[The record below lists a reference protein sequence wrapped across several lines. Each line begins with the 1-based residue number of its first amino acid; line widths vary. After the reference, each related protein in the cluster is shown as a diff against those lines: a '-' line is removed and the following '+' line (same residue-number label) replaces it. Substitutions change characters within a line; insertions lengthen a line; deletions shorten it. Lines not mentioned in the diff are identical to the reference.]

1 MTDFRDRLDA
11 LAAARRAARLAE
23 VERLLA
29 ENPGRLLRASE
40 MPTPEGAAPGAAQ
53 HLDDPCEPI
62 ALTRAPRRLDDLIG
76 PCERIALGDGE
87 VMVFTHEV
95 PLSGA
100 AERHPRGYLFLPEPA
115 RALPAP
121 DALADAFALL
131 ANLSP
136 AAPVPLERIAFLDTE
151 TTGIGGSAGTRAFLI
166 GIGYFKTG
174 APAPLTPSPPTPSAP
189 VASPYPDSSLPSSFI
204 PPPSSFVVEQYFMED
219 YCHEAALLR
228 HLAARLAEFEA
239 LVTFNGRNFDMPLVE
254 ARFIMN
260 RMRPPPPMPHLDL
273 LHPARRLW
281 RGRFGSCS
289 LSAIEQNVL
298 AIARTHDV
306 PGSLIPSIYF
316 ECLRTGDSRRLV
328 PVLDHNVQDI
338 VSMGALLLHMMECAA
353 DPDHERLADAPHE
366 LAALGRLMHKRGRLE
381 DAAAFLERAATCAR
395 EPDLQRSALA
405 ELAGVYRR
413 AGRPQDA
420 ADIWEAECAR
430 HGAQNPHA
438 FIELA
443 KIMEHRLRDLPRAV
457 AVIDDA
463 LRQIGLR
470 REMAGYGIGAADD
483 DGALTRV
490 SADLESRRE
499 RLRKRLARR
508 ESAPQ

>member
-1 MTDFRDRLDA
+1 
-11 LAAARRAARLAE
+11 
-23 VERLLA
+23 
-29 ENPGRLLRASE
+29 
-40 MPTPEGAAPGAAQ
+40 
-53 HLDDPCEPI
+53 
-62 ALTRAPRRLDDLIG
+62 
-76 PCERIALGDGE
+76 
-87 VMVFTHEV
+87 
-95 PLSGA
+95 
-100 AERHPRGYLFLPEPA
+100 
-115 RALPAP
+115 
-121 DALADAFALL
+121 
-131 ANLSP
+131 
-136 AAPVPLERIAFLDTE
+136 VPLERIAFLDTE

-174 APAPLTPSPPTPSAP
+174 APAAPAAHAPSTSPASPAP
-189 VASPYPDSSLPSSFI
+189 VADTSFAPSSPSLI
-204 PPPSSFVVEQYFMED
+204 LHSSSFVVEQYFMED
-219 YCHEAALLR
+219 YCHEPALLT
-228 HLAARLAEFEA
+228 HLAARLAEFDA

-260 RMRPPPPMPHLDL
+260 RMRPPPPLPHLDL

-289 LSAIEQNVL
+289 LSAIEANVL

-306 PGSLIPSIYF
+306 PGCLIPSIYF
-316 ECLRTGDSRRLV
+316 ECLRTGDSRPLV

-483 DGALTRV
+483 EGALTRV
-490 SADLESRRE
+490 SADLESRRA

-508 ESAPQ
+508 GDAPQ